1 MVNHIVDKRNARSD
15 ISTMIHG
22 YINNILSTRN
32 IQHIHYSD
40 PIAKSAMLDPDPDP
54 ATLPLTADDE

>member
-1 MVNHIVDKRNARSD
+1 
-15 ISTMIHG
+15 MIHG